1 MRAALAITSVAFR
14 NAFWGKPWN
23 RTTQTQAIALAK
35 AAEWMVFP
43 LVAFA
48 IGAVTGLLM
57 FHTHVTTK
65 TLRVSVPRRIVSKA
79 DLPRALGAP
88 LAALPSQQLN
98 PNLPGGTCQEYKL
111 GKNGL
116 IFACFFGQ

>member
-14 NAFWGKPWN
+14 NAIWGKPWN
-23 RTTQTQAIALAK
+23 RTTQTQAVALAK

-57 FHTHVTTK
+57 FKTHWVVHTK
-65 TLRVSVPRRIVSKA
+65 PVPVVHTIRNHA
-79 DLPRALGAP
+79 DAQEALGKPAGTGP
-88 LAALPSQQLN
+88 ANQLN
-98 PNLPGGTCQEYKL
+98 PQLQGTCMVWNLHDQTI
-111 GKNGL
+111 
-116 IFACFFGQ
+116 IFVCR